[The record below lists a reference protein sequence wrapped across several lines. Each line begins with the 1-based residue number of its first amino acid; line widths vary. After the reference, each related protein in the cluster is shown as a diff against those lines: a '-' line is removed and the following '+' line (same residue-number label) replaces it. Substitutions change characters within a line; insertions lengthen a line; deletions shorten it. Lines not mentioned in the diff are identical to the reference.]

1 MLLTAMCT
9 KVTVVLVQSFQ
20 RCYIGSIFNHLGD
33 GMMVREWRCEGME
46 VGWGGG
52 EVGLECERVGIRD
65 GECEG

>member
-20 RCYIGSIFNHLGD
+20 RCHIRSIFNHLGD
-33 GMMVREWRCEGME
+33 GMMVREWRCEG
-46 VGWGGG
+46 V